1 MKGIFNHFKT
11 LNPIV
16 NITASPLPAQSAQSN
31 PTIPALTA
39 PVLWTHHQVRNR
51 SLLMLHTHQTSNA
64 PSHKHAHVII
74 AWSIKYTHTHK
85 HTTMYR
91 YTVGYSHKDRIVAFA
106 LGMESDRRSRLGWHT
121 WHRNSITLS
130 NHLYNF
136 EEKLKLTKTL
146 DNFAHLVVRSNKK
159 NTKRNTI

>member
-16 NITASPLPAQSAQSN
+16 NITASPLLAQSAQSN

-74 AWSIKYTHTHK
+74 AWSIKYTHTNTPRYIGTLLDI
-85 HTTMYR
+85 HTKIAS
-91 YTVGYSHKDRIVAFA
+91 SHSPLA
-106 LGMESDRRSRLGWHT
+106 
-121 WHRNSITLS
+121 
-130 NHLYNF
+130 
-136 EEKLKLTKTL
+136 
-146 DNFAHLVVRSNKK
+146 
-159 NTKRNTI
+159 